1 VDSRMRARAFGEQAI
16 GPPGGTNAAPLAIY
30 KKPPSL
36 ISSGRQS
43 SPALRVSKRS
53 FLVIGEYSPEFNEI
67 TYTFTI
73 KD

>member
-1 VDSRMRARAFGEQAI
+1 VRARAFLLKRLVHQVERTLRATHDLQKA
-16 GPPGGTNAAPLAIY
+16 TV
-30 KKPPSL
+30 SL

-43 SPALRVSKRS
+43 SPALRVSKKS